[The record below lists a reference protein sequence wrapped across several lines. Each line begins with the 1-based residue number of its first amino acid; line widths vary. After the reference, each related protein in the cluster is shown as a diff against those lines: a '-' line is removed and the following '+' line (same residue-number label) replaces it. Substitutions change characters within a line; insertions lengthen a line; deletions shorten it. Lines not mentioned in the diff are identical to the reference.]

1 MDTVIKQDSCRLH
14 VDCKIFAQLDFS
26 LATSEVSLK
35 DYGHI
40 RKLGRTTGECAP
52 IMCTRDSSCISGD
65 IRDKQLE
72 PEHLLYVTVVYT
84 GCLQMPQ
91 DASQALP
98 IVLTI
103 KNF

>member
-1 MDTVIKQDSCRLH
+1 MDTVIKQDGRRVH

-40 RKLGRTTGECAP
+40 RQLGRTTGVCAP

-72 PEHLLYVTVVYT
+72 PEHLLYVRANSCVDRLLT
-84 GCLQMPQ
+84 
-91 DASQALP
+91 DASRCKPSFANCP
-98 IVLTI
+98 D
-103 KNF
+103 N